1 MILLILSSFV
11 VVICDFIDICSTFII
26 ILFFLFLCLFFSHLP
41 EYYPLLVFNLS
52 YILINVFKTTYL
64 FLNTYCCRC
73 SLQILTCSTFIIIWF
88 YIFTSLVILLL
99 TQELLNYMFS
109 IFLEIMYFQ
118 KSNVF

>member
-26 ILFFLFLCLFFSHLP
+26 ILFFLFLSLFFSHLP

-64 FLNTYCCRC
+64 FLSTYRCRS
-73 SLQILTCSTFIIIWF
+73 SLQILTYSTFIIIWF